1 LVTPLIDLTEID
13 AGCRVDLSFSYHMHG
28 LHIGNLK
35 VQASRYRNF
44 SRGVKDLVVQ
54 WPTFQGTTIAGQQ
67 HLNSSDSFSN
77 ATVSTEASSGAG
89 LLDFIGKRFYIR
101 FLYTAGITHLGDI
114 AIDSITIIKNPSG
127 GSAPQDSFKLLHPTH
142 DNVGRPY
149 ATMMRAE
156 FAKRPVNIRN
166 IHMTGS
172 SPTQAGNFL
181 DRYEYINTV
190 SPEANDPWFVKNSSQ
205 IQSTTPE
212 LLRQGGSINQ
222 ILRIFPG
229 AERFRA
235 GFKDFTLPDR
245 SFLSGSV
252 KNRTRIKTRF
262 SSPGGF
268 ETLSRGYLDP
278 AHETYSVYNE
288 MNFRNLS
295 ARIILNTQLQAH
307 QGKFG
312 VSTHGPGSNSARIF
326 GDEQTGTINSNNY
339 SLAGDASRHKYH
351 RNNIERIEFV
361 GDDPLTLSTTFVTA
375 SSFDNAFVS
384 HTIPRLD
391 QQTRWITAS
400 II

>member
-1 LVTPLIDLTEID
+1 
-13 AGCRVDLSFSYHMHG
+13 M
-28 LHIGNLK
+28 
-35 VQASRYRNF
+35 
-44 SRGVKDLVVQ
+44 
-54 WPTFQGTTIAGQQ
+54 
-67 HLNSSDSFSN
+67 
-77 ATVSTEASSGAG
+77 
-89 LLDFIGKRFYIR
+89 
-101 FLYTAGITHLGDI
+101 
-114 AIDSITIIKNPSG
+114 
-127 GSAPQDSFKLLHPTH
+127 HPTH

-312 VSTHGPGSNSARIF
+312 VSTPCLGSNSARIF